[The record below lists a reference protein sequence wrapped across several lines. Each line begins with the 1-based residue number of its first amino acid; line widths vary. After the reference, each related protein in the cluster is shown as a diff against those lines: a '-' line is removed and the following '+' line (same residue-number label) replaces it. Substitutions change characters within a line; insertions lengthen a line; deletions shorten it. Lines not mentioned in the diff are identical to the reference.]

1 MKAFRFPIISI
12 TLFFATGI
20 LAGYHLFLPIDLPYL
35 LSGIASISVITT
47 YLVAK
52 KQLIPK
58 PWFGIATLL
67 FSFSMGMLAQY
78 LHYPPSQKLHYTHQ
92 LNTGETPVLKTVV
105 SERLKPN
112 DFSQK
117 YYFEVL
123 STNGQPATGKLLVTV
138 PKDSVNKLLVPGDA
152 YFITGNLKPIPP
164 ALNPYQF
171 DYSTYMEKQGV
182 FHQVRLRDNFVKA
195 GHIATFDSYIGSL
208 REKLIRSFDIHNFD
222 AKTRNVINALLLGQR
237 QDMDKETSDTYANA
251 GVLHILAISG
261 LHFSMLFYIL
271 TLLLKPLNRFRRHG
285 ELLQLFLILALLW
298 GFAFITGLSASVV
311 RSVVMFSIILIGQY
325 ANRNTNIYNSLALSM
340 LILLLARP
348 MFLFD
353 VGFQLSYIAVFA
365 IVWLQPMYKKA
376 RVSKYL
382 AVNYAIDT
390 VLISLAAQIG
400 VLPLS
405 LYYFNQFPLLFL
417 VANLVVIPLSNVIL
431 VLGLIVLLLNFIA
444 PPVAIFI
451 GHLLEWLIV
460 AMNGFIAWIASFDS
474 LVLKDIPFTL
484 LLNLSL
490 YALLILTVLWLFKK
504 SFVRTAAVLAS
515 VLLFQGI
522 YTLTVLESKSSN
534 EFMVFNNWNTSLL
547 AVKHDSSITVYS
559 EDSLALY
566 SPVVKSYRKGSFA
579 PAIQIKPLNNL
590 LCHNGNKVLVID
602 STASYSARM
611 KPDVLLLIHSP
622 KVNFERMLSELQP
635 KQVIADATN
644 YKSYIVRWAATC
656 QKQKIPFHATAE
668 KGSFRIE

>member
-1 MKAFRFPIISI
+1 MKALRFPIISI
-12 TLFFATGI
+12 TLFFAAGI
-20 LAGYHLFLPIDLPYL
+20 LAGYGLSIPIEFIYAF
-35 LSGIASISVITT
+35 SAIALAAIIAAYTI
-47 YLVAK
+47 AK
-52 KQLIPK
+52 KQLLPK
-58 PWFGIATLL
+58 PYFGMATWL
-67 FSFSMGMLAQY
+67 FAFAIGMLVQH
-78 LHYPPSQKLHYTHQ
+78 LHYPPNQQLHYTHLMQ
-92 LNTGETPVLKTVV
+92 NGETPVLKTVV

-112 DFSQK
+112 EFSEK

-123 STNGQPATGKLLVTV
+123 AADGKPATGKLLVTI
-138 PKDSVNKLLVPGDA
+138 PNDSLHKLLVPGDA
-152 YFITGNLKPIPP
+152 YFIADDLKPIKG

-171 DYSTYMEKQGV
+171 DYAAYMEKQGV
-182 FHQVRLRDNFVKA
+182 FHQVRLKDNFVKA
-195 GHIATFDSYIGSL
+195 GHINTFDSYIGSL

-237 QDMDKETSDTYANA
+237 QDMDKETSDSYANA

-271 TLLLKPLNRFRRHG
+271 TLLLRPLNRFQRRG
-285 ELLQLFLILALLW
+285 ELFQLFLILALLW

-340 LILLLARP
+340 LLLLLAKP

-365 IVWLQPMYKKA
+365 IVWLQPIYKKA
-376 RVSKYL
+376 RVSNT
-382 AVNYAIDT
+382 AVNYTIDT

-444 PPVAIFI
+444 PPVALFF
-451 GHLLEWLIV
+451 GHALEWLIM
-460 AMNGFIAWIASFDS
+460 AMNSFIALVASFDK

-484 LLNLSL
+484 LLNISL
-490 YALLILTVLWLFKK
+490 YVILILMVLWMFKK
-504 SFVRTAAVLAS
+504 SYARTMALLVS
-515 VLLFQGI
+515 VLVFQGI
-522 YTLTVLESKSSN
+522 YTLTVWNSKSHD
-534 EFMVFNNWNTSLL
+534 ELVVFTNWNNPML
-547 AVKHDSSITVYS
+547 AAKEDSRITIYS
-559 EDSLALY
+559 NDSLALE
-566 SPVVKSYRKGSFA
+566 STVIKSYRKGSFA
-579 PAIQIKPLNNL
+579 HDIAIKPLHNL
-590 LCHNGNKVLVID
+590 LWHDGNKVLVID
-602 STASYSARM
+602 STASYVPAM
-611 KPDVLLLIHSP
+611 KPDVLVLVHSP
-622 KVNFERMLSELQP
+622 KVNMERMLLQLKP
-635 KQVIADATN
+635 KQVVADATN
-644 YKSYIVRWAATC
+644 YRSYIARWAATC
-656 QKQKIPFHATAE
+656 HKQKIPFHATAE

>member
-1 MKAFRFPIISI
+1 MKVLKFPVISI
-12 TLFFATGI
+12 TIFFALGV
-20 LAGYHLFLPIDLPYL
+20 LAGYFSTPAKEL
-35 LSGIASISVITT
+35 LYVLCAGTAIILLIT
-47 YLVAK
+47 YFIAK
-52 KQLIPK
+52 KQLLPK
-58 PWFGIATLL
+58 PWFGMATWL
-67 FSFSMGMLAQY
+67 FAFTVGMLVQH
-78 LHYPPSQKLHYTHQ
+78 LHYPPNQQLHYTHLTQ
-92 LNTGETPVLKTVV
+92 NGETPVLKTVV

-112 DFSQK
+112 EFSEK

-123 STNGQPATGKLLVTV
+123 AADGKPATGKLLVTV
-138 PKDSVNKLLVPGDA
+138 PKDSLHKLLTPGDA
-152 YFITGNLKPIPP
+152 YYIAGDLKPIQG
-164 ALNPYQF
+164 ALNPNQF
-171 DYSTYMEKQGV
+171 DYAAYMEKQGV
-182 FHQVRLRDNFVKA
+182 FHQVRLKDNFIKA
-195 GHIATFDSYIGSL
+195 GHINTFDSYVGNL

-237 QDMDKETSDTYANA
+237 QDMDKETSDSYANA

-271 TLLLKPLNRFRRHG
+271 TLLLRPLNRFQRRG
-285 ELLQLFLILALLW
+285 ELLQLFLIIALLW

-340 LILLLARP
+340 LLLLLAKP

-365 IVWLQPMYKKA
+365 IVWLQPIYKKA

-390 VLISLAAQIG
+390 VLISLAAQIS

-431 VLGLIVLLLNFIA
+431 VLGLVVLLLNFIA
-444 PPVAIFI
+444 PPAAIFL
-451 GHLLEWLIV
+451 GHALEWLIV
-460 AMNGFIAWIASFDS
+460 AMNGFIAWISSFDK

-490 YALLILTVLWLFKK
+490 YAILILMVLWLFQK
-504 SFVRTAAVLAS
+504 SYVRTAALLVS
-515 VLLFQGI
+515 VLIFQGI
-522 YTLTVLESKSSN
+522 YTVTVWDSKSHD
-534 EFMVFNNWNTSLL
+534 ELIVFNNWNTSLI
-547 AVKHDSSITVYS
+547 AAKKDSRITVYS
-559 EDSLALY
+559 NDSLALQ

-579 PAIQIKPLNNL
+579 DAIAIKPLQNL
-590 LCHNGNKVLVID
+590 LWHDGNRVLVID
-602 STASYSARM
+602 STASYSPAM
-611 KPDVLLLIHSP
+611 KPDVLVLVHSP
-622 KVNFERMLSELQP
+622 KVNLERMLSELKP
-635 KQVIADATN
+635 KQVVADATS
-644 YKSYIVRWAATC
+644 YKSYIARWAATC
-656 QKQKIPFHATAE
+656 HKQKIPFHATAQ